1 MRFMMFIRIDEAYS
15 ALEPATEDVAAMQ
28 RYNEALMQA
37 GALLAVDGLQPPSA
51 GATITFGADGRATVV
66 DGPFAEAKEVI
77 GGYWIIQA
85 KTKEEAVEWAKRVP
99 AYPGQTIELRQIFD
113 MADYSPEVQD
123 VAQAS
128 DLASSPPP
136 EQTES
141 TP

>member
-1 MRFMMFIRIDEAYS
+1 MRFMMFIKVGSDDF
-15 ALEPATEDVAAMQ
+15 EPTADDAAAMMK
-28 RYNEALMQA
+28 YNEELQKA
-37 GALLAVDGLQPPSA
+37 GALLALDGLQPPSA

-113 MADYSPEVQD
+113 VADYSPEVQE

-128 DLASSPPP
+128 EVASSPPP
-136 EQTES
+136 EQTQS
-141 TP
+141 SL